1 MWKEKAYMG
10 YRKEVFRSFSM
21 ISQIGMSVMVPIFLC
36 VFIGVM
42 IDKYFGTSTLLVFLI
57 LGIGAGMRNA
67 YILAMKVMNENVR
80 EKEEA
85 DRKKK
90 EEREHACIK
99 QED

>member
-1 MWKEKAYMG
+1 MK

-21 ISQIGMSVMVPIFLC
+21 VTQLGMSVMVPVFMC

-42 IDKYFGTSTLLVFLI
+42 VDKYFGMSTLLILLI

-67 YILAMKVMNENVR
+67 YILAMKVMNENVSDKQVAD
-80 EKEEA
+80 EKK
-85 DRKKK
+85 R
-90 EEREHACIK
+90 EEREHAYKK